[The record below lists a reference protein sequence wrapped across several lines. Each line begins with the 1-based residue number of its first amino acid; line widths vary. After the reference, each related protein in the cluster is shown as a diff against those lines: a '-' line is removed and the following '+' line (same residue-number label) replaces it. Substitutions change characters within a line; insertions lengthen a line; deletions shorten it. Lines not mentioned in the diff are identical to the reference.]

1 MEWNAP
7 GYTEIKQLGAG
18 GSGRVVLAVHDET
31 GVKVAIKYLSQRLL
45 SDPVALARF
54 QSEARLLTTLRDQN
68 IATLWEYIQDG
79 YGAAI
84 VMELVNG
91 VSLRALL
98 REHGTTGPEA
108 ALAVLKGSL
117 LGLARAHS
125 HGLVHKDYKPENVI
139 VRDDGASKLV
149 DFGIAV
155 QQGTASRA
163 EGTPP
168 YMAPELWENM
178 PASPATD
185 VYAATAVFFECLT
198 GHRPYRSTEPSVLG
212 YQHMHAPIPV
222 HDAPEPVREL
232 ITRGM
237 AKDPAARPVSAA
249 AFVIELEAAAR
260 AAYGEDWE
268 ERGRR
273 RLAGLVALLA
283 LLLPVPQT
291 PPAEVTTSLAQTV
304 FRTTLRTAKHN
315 AARLAMGVGVVAVAT
330 IAVIVVLSSRDQA
343 VEVALARPSQSQG
356 PAEEG
361 SPPATPVTLSQP
373 PEESPVDLP
382 RDQPTALAVAS
393 PSPKPHT
400 AEPVVATSPPTTKPA
415 PTPKVTVTKPVKP
428 TPTVTKPGKPT
439 PTPGKPTP
447 TKTPKPPKTITPTP
461 VVTVTT
467 PTVTPTPVPVTS
479 VAGLTLGGL
488 TFNDDNV
495 AGSTLSIRTTGTGR
509 VTATAAW
516 SVGGVGVRSQ
526 TLRLSGDRS
535 YDRALSYTA
544 DERPCGKTVTLAV
557 TTFPAA
563 PGGARTATVNV
574 PPCPTRVTG
583 LRASLDLAA
592 SPGRTAQARVR
603 VTTSGTAEVPVEAA
617 FALNGDQVATRSAT
631 LSGRTAYSRTFTYA
645 FRSRPCDTTVS
656 VVVRAGD
663 RTATARTRVTCP
675 PSVRK
680 VSIVRASLSPRGPAT
695 AVVAVTTDNDQ
706 PVRLSVAFS
715 LGGRIAHTETLT
727 LSGDTSYTRT
737 VSYTFDKVPCG
748 TSWLVT
754 AATRPTADN
763 GGDSSG
769 GKTAACQEDPPT
781 DDDPPKDDPPKDDPT
796 KDGPK
801 TPAPDTPSDDDSGTI
816 G

>member
-18 GSGRVVLAVHDET
+18 GSGRVALAVHDET
-31 GVKVAIKYLSQRLL
+31 GVKVAIKYLSERLR

-54 QSEARLLTTLRDQN
+54 QSEARVLTTLRDQH

-108 ALAVLKGSL
+108 ALVVLKGSL

-155 QQGTASRA
+155 HQGTASRP

-168 YMAPELWENM
+168 YMAPELWENL

-232 ITRGM
+232 ITRGL
-237 AKDPAARPVSAA
+237 AKDPAARPVSAD

-273 RLAGLVALLA
+273 RLAALVALLA

-291 PPAEVTTSLAQTV
+291 PPAQVTTSLAQTV
-304 FRTTLRTAKHN
+304 FRSTLRTAKRN
-315 AARLAMGVGVVAVAT
+315 SVRLGMGVGLVAVAT
-330 IAVIVVLSSRDQA
+330 VAVIVALSSRDRGTTPID
-343 VEVALARPSQSQG
+343 VALVGPSQSQG
-356 PAEEG
+356 PAEQA
-361 SPPATPVTLSQP
+361 PPATPVAVSQEP
-373 PEESPVDLP
+373 PAELPSDDPSP
-382 RDQPTALAVAS
+382 LAVPSHS
-393 PSPKPHT
+393 PERET
-400 AEPVVATSPPTTKPA
+400 AEPVAATTPPTTEPA
-415 PTPKVTVTKPVKP
+415 PTPTPKVTKSAKPTPKVTKP
-428 TPTVTKPGKPT
+428 TPTQ
-439 PTPGKPTP
+439 
-447 TKTPKPPKTITPTP
+447 TPKPPKTITPTP

-467 PTVTPTPVPVTS
+467 PTVTPAPVTS

-488 TFNDDNV
+488 TVNDDNV
-495 AGSTLSIRTTGTGR
+495 AGSSLSVLTTGTGPI
-509 VTATAAW
+509 TATAAW
-516 SVGGVGVRSQ
+516 SVAGAPVHSQ
-526 TLRLSGDRS
+526 TLRLNGGRS
-535 YDRALSYTA
+535 YDRSLSYTM
-544 DERPCGKTVTLAV
+544 DERPCGKSVTLTV

-583 LRASLDLAA
+583 LRVSLDLAA

-631 LSGRTAYSRTFTYA
+631 LSGQTAYSRTFTHA
-645 FRSRPCDTTVS
+645 FRSRPCDATVS

-663 RTATARTRVTCP
+663 RTATARTKVTCP

-680 VSIVRASLSPRGPAT
+680 VSIVRASLSPRGAAT
-695 AVVAVTTDNDQ
+695 AVVSVTTGNDQ
-706 PVRLSVAFS
+706 PVRLAVSFS
-715 LGGRIAHTETLT
+715 LGGRIAHTEALT
-727 LSGDTSYTRT
+727 LSGQTSYTRT
-737 VSYTFDKVPCG
+737 VSFTFDKVPCE

-754 AATRPTADN
+754 AATRPSAAG

-769 GKTAACQEDPPT
+769 GTTAACQEDPPK
-781 DDDPPKDDPPKDDPT
+781 DDDDTDTDEPKNPDTPD
-796 KDGPK
+796 
-801 TPAPDTPSDDDSGTI
+801 TPAPDTPSSDDSGTI

>member
-45 SDPVALARF
+45 GDPVALARF
-54 QSEARLLTTLRDQN
+54 QSEARLLTTLRDQH

-237 AKDPAARPVSAA
+237 AKDPAVRPVSAA

-330 IAVIVVLSSRDQA
+330 IAVIVVLSSRDRA

-373 PEESPVDLP
+373 PEESPIGLP
-382 RDQPTALAVAS
+382 REEPTALAVPS

-400 AEPVVATSPPTTKPA
+400 AEPVAATTPPTTEPA

-428 TPTVTKPGKPT
+428 TPTVTKPVKPT
-439 PTPGKPTP
+439 PTATKPGKPTP

-467 PTVTPTPVPVTS
+467 PTVTVTPTPAPVTS

-495 AGSTLSIRTTGTGR
+495 AGASLSIRTTGTGP

-516 SVGGVGVRSQ
+516 SVGGVGVRGQ

-544 DERPCGKTVTLAV
+544 DERPCGKTV
-557 TTFPAA
+557 
-563 PGGARTATVNV
+563 
-574 PPCPTRVTG
+574 
-583 LRASLDLAA
+583 
-592 SPGRTAQARVR
+592 
-603 VTTSGTAEVPVEAA
+603 
-617 FALNGDQVATRSAT
+617 
-631 LSGRTAYSRTFTYA
+631 
-645 FRSRPCDTTVS
+645 S

-675 PSVRK
+675 ASVRK

-695 AVVAVTTDNDQ
+695 AVVAVTTGNGQ

-754 AATRPTADN
+754 AATRPAADS

-769 GKTAACQEDPPT
+769 GTTAACQEDPPT
-781 DDDPPKDDPPKDDPT
+781 DDDPPKVDPPKDDPT

-801 TPAPDTPSDDDSGTI
+801 TPAPDTPSSDDSGAI
-816 G
+816 D